1 MNREFSQYYFFLGI
15 EFCLKKAN
23 IASFDSCFQKIVL
36 QVAKKC
42 EEIVFIKP
50 DFIEKIQEIIVEKG
64 EDEFTDEDI
73 LKFEKMLK

>member
-1 MNREFSQYYFFLGI
+1 MIFLNREFSQYFFLGI
-15 EFCLKKAN
+15 KFCFKKGN

-50 DFIEKIQEIIVEKG
+50 NFIEKIQEIIVEKG
-64 EDEFTDEDI
+64 ENEFTNEDV
-73 LKFEKMLK
+73 LKF